1 MIKMGITNRA
11 FRNVW
16 RKKTRTLLVAL
27 ALGFLITMIIAVNT
41 GVDASKSKT
50 QDMIDDYKQHILEM
64 ENITETQLTQIT
76 VMNKSSEGFKGGFG
90 PRPPIS
96 QENIDTISSIDFV
109 DAVVPMIM
117 QSYGEIDRSA
127 FQPGSGGR
135 EKIMEMYDYIVYGV
149 PLDSF
154 LDDEYNILPLN
165 IVEGRKIVENDSS
178 MVLIK
183 EELKGFF
190 DAEVGDTVTIENM
203 SFEVAGIYSS
213 EIGGKD
219 IYMSLSDARELIGL
233 EEGEANQLSVYAEN
247 DSAVDG
253 IVYDISELFPGFRVF
268 SYGDFAGASAEN
280 ILFAGTEQI
289 NQLQGDMERIETT
302 GNQIIIISVITA
314 GMIVLFMMLYT
325 VKERTKEIGI
335 LKALG
340 FTGNSILSQ
349 FVIEGTVIG
358 LFGGIF
364 GVIIGWVAAPSLS
377 GLLLPSSEVYATSTP
392 SIVLIALALCLTL
405 VLGAFGSLYPAYQAS
420 KKSPMEAMRNE

>member
-1 MIKMGITNRA
+1 MGITNRA

-76 VMNKSSEGFKGGFG
+76 VMNKSSGGFKGGFG
-90 PRPPIS
+90 DRPPIS
-96 QENIDTISSIDFV
+96 QEDIDTISSIDFV

-117 QSYGEIDRSA
+117 QPYGEIDRSA

-135 EKIMEMYDYIVYGV
+135 EQIMEMYDYIVYGV
-149 PLDSF
+149 PLESS
-154 LDDEYNILPLN
+154 LESEYNILPSN

-183 EELKGFF
+183 EELKEFF
-190 DAEVGDTVTIENM
+190 GVEVGDTVTIENM
-203 SFEVAGIYSS
+203 SFRVAGIYSS
-213 EIGGKD
+213 KIGGKD
-219 IYMSLSDARELIGL
+219 IYMSLSDARELISL
-233 EEGEANQLSVYAEN
+233 EEGEANQLSVYAED

-268 SYGDFAGASAEN
+268 SYADFAGASAEN
-280 ILFAGTEQI
+280 ILFAGNEQI

-392 SIVLIALALCLTL
+392 SIVLIVLALCLTL
-405 VLGAFGSLYPAYQAS
+405 ALGAFGSLYPAYQAS